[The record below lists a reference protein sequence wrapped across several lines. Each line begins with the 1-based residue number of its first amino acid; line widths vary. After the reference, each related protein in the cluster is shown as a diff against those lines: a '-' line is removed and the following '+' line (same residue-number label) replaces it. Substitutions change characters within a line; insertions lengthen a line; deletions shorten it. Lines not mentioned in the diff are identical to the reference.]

1 MNQEK
6 YSLNWDTY
14 SDHLRKT
21 FYELMKSNELTDVT
35 LVCDDRSQFK
45 AHKIVLSA
53 CSAVFKSIIIDLPQK
68 NSVIYLRGIQHEEM
82 ESILEYMYLGVATF
96 YQERLNEF
104 LNVAKNLEIK
114 FFSISNEKPEIPD
127 IQEYIELKTKQ
138 TNIDV
143 KSKQSIDH
151 LAKRTT
157 EGMFD
162 CTLCQKQFTKRNTL
176 KNHIQSI
183 HVGVK
188 FPCNLCDY
196 EATQHHHLKTHVE
209 TKHDSIKFSCDKC
222 DHQLNS
228 KDSLS
233 KHIKYKH
240 EGLNF
245 ACNLCDYE
253 TTQHQHLK
261 SHVEAKHDSIK
272 FSCDKCDHQLNSKDS
287 LRKHQK
293 IKHSIM

>member
-114 FFSISNEKPEIPD
+114 EISKDVEFDDENVINEEAEIPD
-127 IQEYIELKTKQ
+127 PDNE
-138 TNIDV
+138 TNIEAEPQTKTYTNSD
-143 KSKQSIDH
+143 KSKQLVDPTQIQKSS
-151 LAKRTT
+151 
-157 EGMFD
+157 EGSFS
-162 CTLCQKQFTKRNTL
+162 CYQCESKFTL
-176 KNHIQSI
+176 K
-183 HVGVK
+183 G
-188 FPCNLCDY
+188 NLL
-196 EATQHHHLKTHVE
+196 T
-209 TKHDSIKFSCDKC
+209 
-222 DHQLNS
+222 
-228 KDSLS
+228 
-233 KHIKYKH
+233 HIKSKH
-240 EGLNF
+240 EGLKY
-245 ACNLCDYE
+245 ACNKCGHQAATQGNLTTHIKSKHEGVKYACNQRDYQATQQSNL
-253 TTQHQHLK
+253 TTHIK
-261 SHVEAKHDSIK
+261 SNVKA
-272 FSCDKCDHQLNSKDS
+272 
-287 LRKHQK
+287 
-293 IKHSIM
+293 